1 MAHRILQ
8 YAGRRYSLKLDEIVW
23 ETLEELAAESD
34 LRLNEL
40 VARVAQETGDDDG
53 LTNALRN
60 YCLRELRRRL
70 TQRDAAI
77 KTLTLTSRGVPAALL
92 AQACPTP
99 CFLIGNAQIIQEANE
114 PAQKWMST
122 PAASLIGQIVDH
134 YLQIK
139 SVPPIEEI
147 VRQFRDGARR
157 LFAARVL
164 HLRPGRLVMARAN
177 LCPAMIDAEKPADF
191 GYFLIIQE

>member
-8 YAGRRYSLKLDEIVW
+8 HAGRRYSLKLDQVVW
-23 ETLEELAAESD
+23 ETLEELAED
-34 LRLNEL
+34 GGLRLNEL
-40 VARVAQETGDDDG
+40 VARVAQEAGDDAG
-53 LTNALRN
+53 LTNALRS

-70 TQRDAAI
+70 SQRDAEVKA
-77 KTLTLTSRGVPAALL
+77 LTLTSRGVPAALL

-99 CFLIGNAQIIQEANE
+99 CFLIGADQLILETNE
-114 PAQKWMST
+114 QAQKWMST
-122 PAASLIGQIVDH
+122 PAPALVGKVVDH

-139 SVPPIEEI
+139 SVPPIDEI
-147 VRQFRDGARR
+147 VRQFRGGARR

-177 LCPAMIDAEKPADF
+177 LCPAMVDGDRPQEF

>member
-1 MAHRILQ
+1 MSHRILQ
-8 YAGRRYSLKLDEIVW
+8 HAGRRYSLKLDQIVW
-23 ETLEELAAESD
+23 ETLEELAEDAG

-40 VARVAQETGDDDG
+40 VARVAQEAGDDAG

-60 YCLRELRRRL
+60 HCLRELRRRL
-70 TQRDAAI
+70 SQRDAEVKA
-77 KTLTLTSRGVPAALL
+77 LTLTSRGVPAALL

-99 CFLIGNAQIIQEANE
+99 CFLIGKDQLILETNEQAQR
-114 PAQKWMST
+114 WMST
-122 PAASLIGQIVDH
+122 PTLVGKVVDH

-177 LCPAMIDAEKPADF
+177 LCPATIDPDRPEDF

>member
-8 YAGRRYSLKLDEIVW
+8 HAGRRYSLKLDQVVW
-23 ETLEELAAESD
+23 ETLEELAED
-34 LRLNEL
+34 GGLRLNEL
-40 VARVAQETGDDDG
+40 VARVAQEAGDDAG
-53 LTNALRN
+53 LTNALRS

-70 TQRDAAI
+70 SQRDAEVKA
-77 KTLTLTSRGVPAALL
+77 LTLTSRGVPAALL

-99 CFLIGNAQIIQEANE
+99 CFLIGADQVILETNE

-122 PAASLIGQIVDH
+122 PAPALVGKVVDH

-147 VRQFRDGARR
+147 VRLFRDGARR

-177 LCPAMIDAEKPADF
+177 LCPAMISAERPEDF

>member
-8 YAGRRYSLKLDEIVW
+8 HAGRRYSLKLDEIVW
-23 ETLEELAAESD
+23 ETLEELAEEGG

-40 VARVAQETGDDDG
+40 VARVAQEAGDDAG
-53 LTNALRN
+53 LTSALRN
-60 YCLRELRRRL
+60 YCLGELRRRL
-70 TQRDAAI
+70 SQRDAEI
-77 KTLTLTSRGVPAALL
+77 KTLTLTSRGVPAALI

-99 CFLIGNAQIIQEANE
+99 CFLIGNDQLILETNE

-122 PAASLIGQIVDH
+122 PGTALAGKIVDH

-139 SVPPIEEI
+139 SMPPIDEV

-164 HLRPGRLVMARAN
+164 HLRPGRLVMARAH
-177 LCPAMIDAEKPADF
+177 LCPATIDTDRPQDF
-191 GYFLIIQE
+191 AYFLIVQE

>member
-8 YAGRRYSLKLDEIVW
+8 HAGRRFSLKLDELVW
-23 ETLEELAAESD
+23 ETLEELAVDSD

-40 VARVAQETGDDDG
+40 VARVAQEAGDEAG

-60 YCLRELRRRL
+60 YCLRELRQRL
-70 TQRDAAI
+70 AERDAEI

-99 CFLIGNAQIIQEANE
+99 CFLIGGDRIIQEANE

-122 PAASLIGQIVDH
+122 PAAALVGKIVDH

-139 SVPPIEEI
+139 SVPPVEEI
-147 VRQFRDGARR
+147 IRQFREGARR

-164 HLRPGRLVMARAN
+164 HLRPGRLVMARAH
-177 LCPAMIDAEKPADF
+177 LCPAMVDADRPADF
-191 GYFLIIQE
+191 GYFLIIRE

>member
-8 YAGRRYSLKLDEIVW
+8 HAGRRYSLKLDEIVW
-23 ETLEELAAESD
+23 ETLEELAEEGD
-34 LRLNEL
+34 VRLNEL
-40 VARVAQETGDDDG
+40 VARVAQETGDEAG

-70 TQRDAAI
+70 SLRDAEV

-99 CFLIGNAQIIQEANE
+99 CFLIGKGQLILETNE

-122 PAASLIGQIVDH
+122 PAAALVGKIVDH

-139 SVPPIEEI
+139 SVPPVDEI
-147 VRQFRDGARR
+147 VRQFRDGVRR

-177 LCPAMIDAEKPADF
+177 LCPAMIDADRPDEF

>member
-1 MAHRILQ
+1 MSHRILQ
-8 YAGRRYSLKLDEIVW
+8 HAGRRYSLKLDPIVW
-23 ETLEELAAESD
+23 ETLEELAD
-34 LRLNEL
+34 DGGLRLNEL
-40 VARVAQETGDDDG
+40 VARVAQEAGDDAG

-60 YCLRELRRRL
+60 HCLRELRRRL
-70 TQRDAAI
+70 SQRDAEV

-99 CFLIGNAQIIQEANE
+99 CFLIGTDQLILEANE

-122 PAASLIGQIVDH
+122 PAPSLVGKVVDH

-147 VRQFRDGARR
+147 VRQFRDGARK

-177 LCPAMIDAEKPADF
+177 LCPAMIDADRPQDF
-191 GYFLIIQE
+191 GYFVIVQE

>member
-8 YAGRRYSLKLDEIVW
+8 HAGRRYSLKLDEIVW
-23 ETLEELAAESD
+23 ETLEELAEEGG

-40 VARVAQETGDDDG
+40 VARVAQEAGDDAG

-60 YCLRELRRRL
+60 HCLGELRRRL
-70 TQRDAAI
+70 SQRDAEI
-77 KTLTLTSRGVPAALL
+77 KTLRLTSRGVPAALIAL
-92 AQACPTP
+92 ACPTP
-99 CFLIGNAQIIQEANE
+99 CFLIGNDQLILETNE

-122 PAASLIGQIVDH
+122 PGTALAGKIVDH

-139 SVPPIEEI
+139 SMPPIDEV

-164 HLRPGRLVMARAN
+164 HLRPGRLVMARAH
-177 LCPAMIDAEKPADF
+177 LCPATIDADRPQDF
-191 GYFLIIQE
+191 AYFLIVQE

>member
-8 YAGRRYSLKLDEIVW
+8 HAGRRYSLKLDEIVW
-23 ETLEELAAESD
+23 ETLEELAADSD

-40 VARVAQETGDDDG
+40 VARVAQEAGDGAG

-60 YCLRELRRRL
+60 YCLRALRQRL
-70 TQRDAAI
+70 AERDAQI
-77 KTLTLTSRGVPAALL
+77 KTLTLTSRGVPAALI

-99 CFLIGNAQIIQEANE
+99 CFLIGTDQVILDVNE
-114 PAQKWMST
+114 PAEKWMST
-122 PAASLIGQIVDH
+122 PASSLVGKIVDH

-139 SVPPIEEI
+139 SVPSVDEI
-147 VRQFRDGARR
+147 VRQFRQGTRR

-164 HLRPGRLVMARAN
+164 HLRPGRLVMARGN
-177 LCPAMIDAEKPADF
+177 LCPAMIDADRAADF

>member
-8 YAGRRYSLKLDEIVW
+8 HAGRRYSLKLDEIVW
-23 ETLEELAAESD
+23 ETLEELAEDSD

-40 VARVAQETGDDDG
+40 VARVAQDTGDDAG

-70 TQRDAAI
+70 SARDAEV

-99 CFLIGNAQIIQEANE
+99 CFLIGNDQLILETNE

-122 PAASLIGQIVDH
+122 PAAALVGKIVDH

-139 SVPPIEEI
+139 SVPPIDEI
-147 VRQFRDGARR
+147 VRQFRGGARR

-177 LCPAMIDAEKPADF
+177 LCPAMIDADRPQEF

>member
-8 YAGRRYSLKLDEIVW
+8 HAGRRYSLKLDEIVW
-23 ETLEELAAESD
+23 ETLEELAEDGD

-40 VARVAQETGDDDG
+40 VARVAQEAGDDAG

-70 TQRDAAI
+70 SQREAEI
-77 KTLTLTSRGVPAALL
+77 KTLTLTSRGVPAALI

-99 CFLIGNAQIIQEANE
+99 CFLIGNDQLILETNE

-122 PAASLIGQIVDH
+122 PGAALAGKIVDH

-139 SVPPIEEI
+139 SMPPIDEV

-177 LCPAMIDAEKPADF
+177 LCPATIDADRPQDF
-191 GYFLIIQE
+191 AYFLIVQE

>member
-8 YAGRRYSLKLDEIVW
+8 HAGRRYSLKLDEIVW
-23 ETLEELAAESD
+23 ETLEELAVDSD

-40 VARVAQETGDDDG
+40 VARVAQETGDEAG

-60 YCLRELRRRL
+60 HCLRELRQRL
-70 TQRDAAI
+70 AERDAQI
-77 KTLTLTSRGVPAALL
+77 KTLTQTSRGVPAALL

-99 CFLIGNAQIIQEANE
+99 CFLIGSDQIIQEANE

-122 PAASLIGQIVDH
+122 PAAALVGKIVDH

-139 SVPPIEEI
+139 SVPPVEDII
-147 VRQFRDGARR
+147 RQFREGARR

-164 HLRPGRLVMARAN
+164 HLRPGRLVMARAQ
-177 LCPAMIDAEKPADF
+177 LCPAMVDAERPADF
-191 GYFLIIQE
+191 GYFLIIRD

>member
-8 YAGRRYSLKLDEIVW
+8 HAGRRYSLKLDQVVW
-23 ETLEELAAESD
+23 ETLEELAED
-34 LRLNEL
+34 GGLRLNEL
-40 VARVAQETGDDDG
+40 VARVAQEAGDDAG

-70 TQRDAAI
+70 SERDAEVKA
-77 KTLTLTSRGVPAALL
+77 LTLTSRGVPAALL

-99 CFLIGNAQIIQEANE
+99 CFLIGKDQFILEANE
-114 PAQKWMST
+114 PAHKWMSA
-122 PAASLIGQIVDH
+122 PAPALVGKVVDH

-177 LCPAMIDAEKPADF
+177 LCPAMIDADRPEDF

>member
-8 YAGRRYSLKLDEIVW
+8 HAGRRYSLKLDEVVW
-23 ETLEELAAESD
+23 ETLEQLAQDSD

-40 VARVAQETGDDDG
+40 VARVAQETGDEDG

-60 YCLRELRRRL
+60 YCLRELRQRL
-70 TQRDAAI
+70 AERDTHI
-77 KTLTLTSRGVPAALL
+77 KALTLSARGVPAALL

-99 CFLIGNAQIIQEANE
+99 CFLIGDAQIIQEANE

-122 PAASLIGQIVDH
+122 PAASLVGKIVDH

-147 VRQFRDGARR
+147 VRQFREGARR

-177 LCPAMIDAEKPADF
+177 LCPAIVDAERPADF

>member
-8 YAGRRYSLKLDEIVW
+8 HAGRRYSLKLDEVVW
-23 ETLEELAAESD
+23 ETLEELAQDSD

-40 VARVAQETGDDDG
+40 VARVAQETGDEDG

-60 YCLRELRRRL
+60 YCLRELRQRL
-70 TQRDAAI
+70 AERDAHI
-77 KTLTLTSRGVPAALL
+77 KALTLSSRGVPAALL

-99 CFLIGNAQIIQEANE
+99 CFLIGSDQVILETNE

-122 PAASLIGQIVDH
+122 PAAALAGKIVDH

-139 SVPPIEEI
+139 SVPPVDEI
-147 VRQFRDGARR
+147 IRQFRDGARR

-177 LCPAMIDAEKPADF
+177 LCPAMIDAERPADF

>member
-8 YAGRRYSLKLDEIVW
+8 HAGRRYSLKLDEVVW
-23 ETLEELAAESD
+23 ETLEELADDSG

-60 YCLRELRRRL
+60 YCLRELRQRL
-70 TQRDAAI
+70 SERDAQI
-77 KTLTLTSRGVPAALL
+77 KALTLSARGVPAALL

-99 CFLIGNAQIIQEANE
+99 CFLIGDAQIIQEANE

-122 PAASLIGQIVDH
+122 PAASLVGKIVDH

-139 SVPPIEEI
+139 SVPPIEEV
-147 VRQFRDGARR
+147 VRQFREGARR

-164 HLRPGRLVMARAN
+164 HLRPGRLVMARAH
-177 LCPAMIDAEKPADF
+177 LCPAIVDPERPADF

>member
-8 YAGRRYSLKLDEIVW
+8 HAGRRYSLKLDDVVW
-23 ETLEELAAESD
+23 ETLEELAED
-34 LRLNEL
+34 GGVRLNEL

-60 YCLRELRRRL
+60 YCLRELRQRL
-70 TQRDAAI
+70 SERDAQI
-77 KTLTLTSRGVPAALL
+77 KTLTLSSRGVPAALL

-99 CFLIGNAQIIQEANE
+99 CFLIGDAQIIQEANE

-122 PAASLIGQIVDH
+122 PAASLVGKIVDH

-139 SVPPIEEI
+139 SVPPVEEV
-147 VRQFRDGARR
+147 VRQFREGARR

-164 HLRPGRLVMARAN
+164 HLRPGRLVMARAH
-177 LCPAMIDAEKPADF
+177 LCPAIVDPERPADF

>member
-8 YAGRRYSLKLDEIVW
+8 HAGRRYSLKLDDIVW
-23 ETLEELAAESD
+23 ETLEELATESG

-40 VARVAQETGDDDG
+40 VARVAQEAGNDAG

-60 YCLRELRRRL
+60 HCLRELRRRL
-70 TQRDAAI
+70 SQREAEI

-99 CFLIGNAQIIQEANE
+99 CFLIGNDQVIQEVNE
-114 PAQKWMST
+114 AAQKWMST
-122 PAASLIGQIVDH
+122 PADALVGKVVDH

-139 SVPPIEEI
+139 SVPPVEEI
-147 VRQFRDGARR
+147 IRQFRDGARKIV
-157 LFAARVL
+157 AARVL
-164 HLRPGRLVMARAN
+164 HLRPGRLVMARAH
-177 LCPAMIDAEKPADF
+177 LCPATVDADRPADF
-191 GYFLIIQE
+191 GYFLIIRE

>member
-8 YAGRRYSLKLDEIVW
+8 HAGRRYSLKLDEIVW
-23 ETLEELAAESD
+23 ETLEELAED
-34 LRLNEL
+34 GGLRLNEL
-40 VARVAQETGDDDG
+40 VARVAQETGDEAG
-53 LTNALRN
+53 LTSALRN

-70 TQRDAAI
+70 AQRDAAI
-77 KTLTLTSRGVPAALL
+77 KALTLTSRGVPAALL

-99 CFLIGNAQIIQEANE
+99 CFLIGDAQIIQEANE

-122 PAASLIGQIVDH
+122 PATSLIGKIVDH

-147 VRQFRDGARR
+147 VRQFREGARR

-177 LCPAMIDAEKPADF
+177 LCPAMIDAEKPAEF

>member
-8 YAGRRYSLKLDEIVW
+8 HAGRRYSLKLDEIVW
-23 ETLEELAAESD
+23 ETLEELAEDSD

-40 VARVAQETGDDDG
+40 VARVAQEAGDGAG
-53 LTNALRN
+53 LTSALRN
-60 YCLRELRRRL
+60 YCLRALRQRL
-70 TQRDAAI
+70 SQRDAEI
-77 KTLTLTSRGVPAALL
+77 KTLTLTTRGVPAALI

-99 CFLIGNAQIIQEANE
+99 CFLIGSDQIILEVNE
-114 PAQKWMST
+114 PGEKWMST
-122 PAASLIGQIVDH
+122 PASSLVGKIVDH

-139 SVPPIEEI
+139 SVPPVDEI
-147 VRQFRDGARR
+147 VRQFRQGMRR

-177 LCPAMIDAEKPADF
+177 LCPAMIDADRPADF

>member
-8 YAGRRYSLKLDEIVW
+8 HAGRRYSLKLDEIVW
-23 ETLEELAAESD
+23 ETLEELAEDSG

-60 YCLRELRRRL
+60 HCLRELRQQL
-70 TQRDAAI
+70 AQRDAQI
-77 KTLTLTSRGVPAALL
+77 KTLTLTSRGVPAALF

-99 CFLIGNAQIIQEANE
+99 CFLIGQDQIILEANE

-122 PAASLIGQIVDH
+122 PATSLVGKIVDH

-139 SVPPIEEI
+139 SAPPLEDII
-147 VRQFRDGARR
+147 RQFREGARR

-177 LCPAMIDAEKPADF
+177 LCPAMLDSEKPADF

>member
-8 YAGRRYSLKLDEIVW
+8 HAGRRYSLKLDEIVW
-23 ETLEELAAESD
+23 ETLEALAEEGH

-40 VARVAQETGDDDG
+40 VARVAQEAGDDAG

-70 TQRDAAI
+70 SQREAEVKA
-77 KTLTLTSRGVPAALL
+77 LTLTSRGVPAALF
-92 AQACPTP
+92 AQACPAP
-99 CFLIGNAQIIQEANE
+99 CFLIGPDQIILETNE

-122 PAASLIGQIVDH
+122 PAAALAGKVVDH

-139 SVPPIEEI
+139 SVPPVEDI
-147 VRQFRDGARR
+147 VRQFRDGVRK
-157 LFAARVL
+157 LFAARVV

-177 LCPAMIDAEKPADF
+177 LCPAMIDADRPAIF
-191 GYFLIIQE
+191 GYFLIVQE

>member
-8 YAGRRYSLKLDEIVW
+8 HAGRRYSLKLDEIVW
-23 ETLEELAAESD
+23 ETLEELAEDSG

-40 VARVAQETGDDDG
+40 VARVAQETGDDAG
-53 LTNALRN
+53 LTNTLRN
-60 YCLRELRRRL
+60 YCLRELRHRL
-70 TQRDAAI
+70 SERDAQI
-77 KTLTLTSRGVPAALL
+77 KALTLSSRGVPAALL

-122 PAASLIGQIVDH
+122 PATSLVGKIVDH

-147 VRQFRDGARR
+147 VRQFREGARR

-177 LCPAMIDAEKPADF
+177 LCPAIVDAERPGDF

>member
-8 YAGRRYSLKLDEIVW
+8 HAGRRYSLKLDEIVW
-23 ETLEELAAESD
+23 ETLEELAD
-34 LRLNEL
+34 DGGLRLNEL
-40 VARVAQETGDDDG
+40 VARVAQETGDEAG

-70 TQRDAAI
+70 SARDAEV

-99 CFLIGNAQIIQEANE
+99 CFLIGKDQLILETNE

-122 PAASLIGQIVDH
+122 PAAALAGKIVDH

-139 SVPPIEEI
+139 SVPPIDEI

-177 LCPAMIDAEKPADF
+177 LCPAVIDADRPQDF

>member
-8 YAGRRYSLKLDEIVW
+8 HAGRRYSLKLDEVVW
-23 ETLEELAAESD
+23 ETLEELADDSG

-60 YCLRELRRRL
+60 YCLRELRQRL
-70 TQRDAAI
+70 SERDAQVKA
-77 KTLTLTSRGVPAALL
+77 LTLSARGVPAALL

-99 CFLIGNAQIIQEANE
+99 CFLIGDAQIIQEANE

-122 PAASLIGQIVDH
+122 PAASLVGKIVDH

-139 SVPPIEEI
+139 SVPPIEEV
-147 VRQFRDGARR
+147 VRQFREGARR

-164 HLRPGRLVMARAN
+164 HLRPGRLVMARAH
-177 LCPAMIDAEKPADF
+177 LCPAIVDPERPADF